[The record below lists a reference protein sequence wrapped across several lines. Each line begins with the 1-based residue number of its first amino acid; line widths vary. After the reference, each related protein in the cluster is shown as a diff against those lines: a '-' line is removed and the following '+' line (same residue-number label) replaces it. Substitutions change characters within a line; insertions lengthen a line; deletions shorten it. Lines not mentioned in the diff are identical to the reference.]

1 MRCSAR
7 ARRHD
12 AIDPRP
18 VISRAK
24 IPQRSTDAV
33 PRCAILWS
41 TDRQFPRFR
50 TIQVWPKDLPASLRQ
65 AERAED
71 RPTAPR
77 VWREGSCMSHV
88 RRREF
93 ITLLGGA
100 AAAWPLAARAQQG
113 ERVRRIAWLGAGR
126 ADEPSPYLD
135 SLRAGLREL
144 GWTDGRNLTIGR
156 FWATGL
162 DNMEAA
168 AREILA
174 TDPEVI
180 VAQEFTV
187 LAFRSVKT
195 TKPVVFGFSGDPLDV
210 QLVQSWARPGG
221 NFSGMSYLA
230 IELVGKRIELIK
242 EWLPQTRRIAVLA
255 RPQHPGEQLERK
267 ASEDAAAKLGIEL
280 SYFPYTSRSVLP
292 ARDLSELETAFR
304 AIADDRCD
312 ALVVFPDSAMYEIC
326 DHVARLALQ
335 AKLPSVSGWS
345 SFANKGLL
353 MTYGPNV
360 RALYR
365 SLAGYVDRIL
375 RGTTPANLPFQAPT
389 SIYLAINLRT
399 AKALGLEVPPTLLA
413 RADEVIE

>member
-1 MRCSAR
+1 MVDLNRR
-7 ARRHD
+7 A
-12 AIDPRP
+12 
-18 VISRAK
+18 
-24 IPQRSTDAV
+24 
-33 PRCAILWS
+33 
-41 TDRQFPRFR
+41 
-50 TIQVWPKDLPASLRQ
+50 
-65 AERAED
+65 
-71 RPTAPR
+71 
-77 VWREGSCMSHV
+77 
-88 RRREF
+88 F
-93 ITLLGGA
+93 IELLGGG

-113 ERVRRIAWLGAGR
+113 ERIRRIAWLGAGR

-135 SLRAGLREL
+135 SLRTGLREL

-221 NFSGMSYLA
+221 NFTGMSYLA

-280 SYFPYTSRSVLP
+280 SYFPYTSRSFLP
-292 ARDLSELETAFR
+292 ARDLSDLETAFR
-304 AIADDRCD
+304 TIADDRCD

-375 RGTTPANLPFQAPT
+375 RGTTPADLPFQAPT
-389 SIYLAINLRT
+389 SLYLAINLKT
-399 AKALGLEVPPTLLA
+399 AKALGLEVPPMLLA
-413 RADEVIE
+413 RADEVVE

>member
-1 MRCSAR
+1 M
-7 ARRHD
+7 
-12 AIDPRP
+12 
-18 VISRAK
+18 
-24 IPQRSTDAV
+24 
-33 PRCAILWS
+33 
-41 TDRQFPRFR
+41 
-50 TIQVWPKDLPASLRQ
+50 
-65 AERAED
+65 
-71 RPTAPR
+71 
-77 VWREGSCMSHV
+77 

-93 ITLLGGA
+93 ITLAGSA
-100 AAAWPLAARAQQG
+100 AAAWPLAARAQRS

-144 GWTDGRNLTIGR
+144 GWIEGRNLTIER

-162 DNMEAA
+162 DNMDGAA
-168 AREILA
+168 LDLLA
-174 TDPEVI
+174 SDPEVI

-187 LAFRSVKT
+187 LAFRSVKIE
-195 TKPVVFGFSGDPLDV
+195 KPVVFGFSGDPLDV
-210 QLVQSWARPGG
+210 KLVESWAKPGG
-221 NFSGMSYLA
+221 NFTGMSYLA
-230 IELVGKRIELIK
+230 IELVGKRVELLK
-242 EWLPQTRRIAVLA
+242 EWLPQTQRIAVLA
-255 RPQHPGEQLERK
+255 RPQHPGEHLERQ
-267 ASEDAAAKLGIEL
+267 ASEAVAVKLGIEL
-280 SYFPYTSRSVLP
+280 SYFPYTSPGLP

-304 AIADDRCD
+304 SIVQDRCD
-312 ALVVFPDSAMYEIC
+312 ALVVFPDSVMYEVS

-375 RGTTPANLPFQAPT
+375 GGMRPADLPFQAPT
-389 SIYLAINLRT
+389 SFYLAINVRT
-399 AKALGLEVPPTLLA
+399 AKALGLTVPPSLLA